1 MFLKIITSYN
11 SIIKNNKIYIK
22 KVSKQFIAI
31 EIMFKIPII
40 IIIITCIKVY
50 VKVKTLTLIYLKKFI
65 IEIIMMDIRYMKY
78 IMTENC
84 GDFIVYND
92 IIQLLNKI
100 PSGGKYEKIIIISNV
115 FSNCNDVYNCC
126 ECRK

>member
-50 VKVKTLTLIYLKKFI
+50 VKVKTLHLFI
-65 IEIIMMDIRYMKY
+65 
-78 IMTENC
+78 
-84 GDFIVYND
+84 
-92 IIQLLNKI
+92 
-100 PSGGKYEKIIIISNV
+100 
-115 FSNCNDVYNCC
+115 
-126 ECRK
+126 